1 MKCIGTL
8 NMVLQ
13 RFAWKRKAWKEQLRL
28 KPGGGTIHEQAQGEV
43 AAGPVTTQPTQA
55 HCLLFEKQN

>member
-1 MKCIGTL
+1 
-8 NMVLQ
+8 MVLQ